1 MSKRVKDKDSMST
14 ELLSALIGA
23 GATAHQ
29 EHVTSLAGT
38 ENTPTPFSDFLAD
51 HISKHLL
58 SQDAQVYGA
67 FMKSC
72 FGIELSDEELAQW
85 DAARA
90 EEDEGDDPGET
101 YTDPDI
107 GSENQDDGPETENTI
122 EQRAN

>member
-38 ENTPTPFSDFLAD
+38 ENTPTPFNDFLAD

-58 SQDAQVYGA
+58 SQDAQDYGA

-90 EEDEGDDPGET
+90 E
-101 YTDPDI
+101 
-107 GSENQDDGPETENTI
+107 DDGPDYDDGDGDGGDDDDTLSEQTI